1 MRRAVA
7 AVIFLALLASA
18 MSLSAHAQSQSIFYL
33 HDGFVLDESA
43 PTAAGYHYL
52 QLDAIQPYVWK
63 SVAFSTGQTFL
74 AGTWTATVW
83 ISIIEAPTQYK
94 VELGVVDQSGAFISS
109 SSSFTPLIQ
118 SVAPTQFSVAISA
131 ETLNVGSGE
140 SLAVAFLRQWQDG
153 SNSPTAFLFFDS
165 MDTPSGLISPGLTTT
180 AQQTSATTTQTTTA
194 QETTTTTTQPLTT
207 STTTQP
213 LTTSTIQTATEA
225 TTQVG
230 TAPGAGFAFAFVA
243 VGAGVASAG
252 AGLAVAATGQPQSEV
267 FTYGGYYYCRKHRVP
282 LYSGNGW
289 SWCPVERR
297 YLTKLCQSC
306 GSSIR
311 QNDRF
316 CDRCGRAVR

>member
-1 MRRAVA
+1 
-7 AVIFLALLASA
+7 
-18 MSLSAHAQSQSIFYL
+18 
-33 HDGFVLDESA
+33 
-43 PTAAGYHYL
+43 
-52 QLDAIQPYVWK
+52 
-63 SVAFSTGQTFL
+63 
-74 AGTWTATVW
+74 
-83 ISIIEAPTQYK
+83 
-94 VELGVVDQSGAFISS
+94 
-109 SSSFTPLIQ
+109 
-118 SVAPTQFSVAISA
+118 
-131 ETLNVGSGE
+131 LNVGSGE

-153 SNSPTAFLFFDS
+153 SNSPAAFLFFDS
-165 MDTPSGLISPGLTTT
+165 MDTPSRLISPRLTTT

-207 STTTQP
+207 S
-213 LTTSTIQTATEA
+213 STQTATEA

-230 TAPGAGFAFAFVA
+230 TAPGVGFAFAFVA

-252 AGLAVAATGQPQSEV
+252 AGLAVAATGKPQSEV
-267 FTYGGYYYCRKHRVP
+267 FTYEGYYYCRKHRVP